1 MKFTH
6 GILALLIAANLLY
19 GCAPVVIGGAA
30 AGTAVVATSR
40 RSAGTLVDDEA
51 IEMKARLALIENKE
65 LNSQVH
71 VEITSYDGVVLITG
85 EAPTA
90 QQRSQVEDIVRNVPE
105 VQNLVTTTPGGGSRI
120 HNEMTVAAP
129 NSFTTRAN
137 DSLITAKVKFDILTI
152 TDIKGFNGTRVKVV
166 TDNGTVYLMGL
177 LTHKEAD
184 AVTEKARQVGGVQ
197 RVVKLF
203 EYLD

>member
-6 GILALLIAANLLY
+6 GLLALLIAANLLY
-19 GCAPVVIGGAA
+19 GCAPVVVGGAA

-40 RSAGTLVDDEA
+40 RSAGTIVDDEA

-65 LNSQVH
+65 LNSKVH
-71 VEITSYDGVVLITG
+71 VEITSYDGVVLLTG

-90 QQRSQVEDIVRNVPE
+90 QLRAQVEDIVRNVPE
-105 VQNLVTTTPGGGSRI
+105 LENLVRQTPGGGSRI
-120 HNEMTVAAP
+120 HNEMTIGAP
-129 NSFTTRAN
+129 SSFMTRAN
-137 DSLITAKVKFDILTI
+137 DSLITAKVKIAILGI
-152 TDIKGFNGTRVKVV
+152 TNIEGFNGTRVKVV

-177 LTHKEAD
+177 LTRKEAD

-203 EYLD
+203 EYID

>member
-6 GILALLIAANLLY
+6 GILALLIATNLLY
-19 GCAPVVIGGAA
+19 GCAPVVVGGAA
-30 AGTAVVATSR
+30 AGGAVVATSR

-71 VEITSYDGVVLITG
+71 VEITSYDGVVLLTG

-90 QQRSQVEDIVRNVPE
+90 QMRSQVEDIVRNIPE
-105 VQNLVTTTPGGGSRI
+105 LQNLIKQGPAGSRI
-120 HNEMTVAAP
+120 HNEMAVAAP
-129 NSFTTRAN
+129 SSFMTRAS
-137 DSLITAKVKFDILTI
+137 DSLITAKVKVEVLRI
-152 TDIKGFNGTRVKVV
+152 TDIEGFNGTRVKVV
-166 TDNGTVYLMGL
+166 TDNGIVYLMGL
-177 LTHKEAD
+177 LNHREAD
-184 AVTEKARQVGGVQ
+184 AVTEKVRQVGGVQ

>member
-1 MKFTH
+1 MKLTH
-6 GILALLIAANLLY
+6 GMLALLIAANLLS

-40 RSAGTLVDDEA
+40 RSAGTIVDDEA
-51 IEMKARLALIENKE
+51 IEMKARLALLQNKE

-71 VEITSYDGVVLITG
+71 VEITSYNGIILLTG
-85 EAPTA
+85 EAPTE
-90 QQRSQVEDIVRNVPE
+90 QLRTEVENLVKKIPE
-105 VQNLVTTTPGGGSRI
+105 VENIDKRIATAPPI
-120 HNEMTVAAP
+120 HNEMSIAAP
-129 NSFTTRAN
+129 SSFMTRAS
-137 DSLITAKVKFDILTI
+137 DSLVTAKVKIELLRI
-152 TDIKGFNGTRVKVV
+152 TDIEGFNGTRVKVV
-166 TDNGTVYLMGL
+166 TNNGTVYLMGL

>member
-6 GILALLIAANLLY
+6 GMLALLIAANLLC

-51 IEMKARLALIENKE
+51 IEIKARLALIENKE
-65 LNSQVH
+65 LNSKVH
-71 VEITSYDGVVLITG
+71 VEITSYDGVVLLTG

-90 QQRSQVEDIVRNVPE
+90 QMRAQVEDIVRSVPE
-105 VQNLVTTTPGGGSRI
+105 LQNLIKQTPGGGSRI
-120 HNEMTVAAP
+120 HNEMIVGEP
-129 NSFTTRAN
+129 SSFMTRAS
-137 DSLITAKVKFDILTI
+137 DSLITAKVKTEIFTI
-152 TDIKGFNGTRVKVV
+152 TDIEGFNGARVKVV

-177 LTHKEAD
+177 LTHREAD

>member
-6 GILALLIAANLLY
+6 GILALLIATNLLY

-40 RSAGTLVDDEA
+40 RSTGTFVDDEA

-71 VEITSYDGVVLITG
+71 TEITSYDGVVLLTG

-90 QQRSQVEDIVRNVPE
+90 QMRTEVEDIVRNVPE
-105 VQNLVTTTPGGGSRI
+105 LQNLIKQDPSGSRI
-120 HNEMTVAAP
+120 HNEMIVAAP
-129 NSFTTRAN
+129 SSFMTRAS
-137 DSLITAKVKFDILTI
+137 DSLVTAKVKVEILRI
-152 TDIKGFNGTRVKVV
+152 TDIEGFNGTRVKVV

-203 EYLD
+203 EYID

>member
-1 MKFTH
+1 MKLTH
-6 GILALLIAANLLY
+6 GILALLIVTNMLY
-19 GCAPVVIGGAA
+19 GCAPVVIGGAV
-30 AGTAVVATSR
+30 AGTAVVANSR
-40 RSAGTLVDDEA
+40 RSPGSLVDDET
-51 IEMKARLALIENKE
+51 IEVKARLAILENKE

-71 VEITSYDGVVLITG
+71 VEITSYDGIVLLTG

-90 QQRSQVEDIVRNVPE
+90 QLRTEVENLVKKVPE
-105 VQNLVTTTPGGGSRI
+105 LDNLTKENPAVSRV
-120 HNEMTVAAP
+120 HNEITIAAP
-129 NSFTTRAN
+129 SSFMTRTS
-137 DSLITAKVKFDILTI
+137 DSLVTAKVKTELLGI

-166 TDNGTVYLMGL
+166 TENGTVYLMGL

>member
-1 MKFTH
+1 MKYTH

-30 AGTAVVATSR
+30 AGTAAVATSR
-40 RSAGTLVDDEA
+40 RSPGSLVDDET
-51 IEMKARLALIENKE
+51 IEVKARLALLENKE

-71 VEITSYDGVVLITG
+71 VDITSYDGIVLLTG

-90 QQRSQVEDIVRNVPE
+90 QLRTEVENLVRKVPE
-105 VQNLVTTTPGGGSRI
+105 LANLEARTPTVSRI
-120 HNEMTVAAP
+120 HNEMTIAAP
-129 NSFTTRAN
+129 SSFMTRAS
-137 DSLITAKVKFDILTI
+137 DSLVTAKVKTELLRI
-152 TDIKGFNGTRVKVV
+152 TDIEGFNGTRVKVV

-203 EYLD
+203 EYID

>member
-1 MKFTH
+1 MKLNQ

-40 RSAGTLVDDEA
+40 RSPGSVVDDET
-51 IEMKARLALIENKE
+51 IELKARLAILENKE

-71 VEITSYDGVVLITG
+71 VEITSYNGIVLLTG

-90 QQRSQVEDIVRNVPE
+90 ELRTEVENLVKKVPE
-105 VQNLVTTTPGGGSRI
+105 LENLSRETPTVSRV
-120 HNEMTVAAP
+120 HNEITIAAP
-129 NSFTTRAN
+129 SSFMTRAS
-137 DSLITAKVKFDILTI
+137 DSLVTAKVKVALLGI
-152 TDIKGFNGTRVKVV
+152 TDIEGFNGTRVKVV
-166 TDNGTVYLMGL
+166 TNNGTVYLMGL

-203 EYLD
+203 EYID